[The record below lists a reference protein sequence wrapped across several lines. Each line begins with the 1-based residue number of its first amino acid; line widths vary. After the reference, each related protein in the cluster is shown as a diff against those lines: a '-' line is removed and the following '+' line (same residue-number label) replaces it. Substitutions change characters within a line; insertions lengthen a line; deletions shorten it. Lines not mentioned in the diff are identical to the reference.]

1 MTVLQSIILGIVQ
14 GLTEFLP
21 ISSSGHLVLVPHLFG
36 WELDPDFVFIFD
48 VLVQMGTL
56 VAVILYYRER
66 LWKIARAFFNGLKT
80 RQPFA
85 DQDSRLGWFLILA
98 TLPGILI
105 ALIINGVVETAFNS
119 PLMVAGFLFLT
130 AGLLILGEQTGQQT
144 RRMEQIKAVDALWI
158 GLSQALSILPGVS
171 RSGATITGGMLR
183 GLDRKD
189 AADFSFLMSIP
200 IMIGA
205 GVYSLADLAQT
216 PALFTYLPQLTSGFI
231 AAGVVGY
238 FSIAWL
244 LRFLKKQSLKWFA
257 LYCALM
263 GSLVLILEYATSF

>member
-56 VAVILYYRER
+56 VAVIIFYRAR
-66 LWKIARAFFNGLKT
+66 LWKIARAFLNGLKT

-85 DQDSRLGWFLILA
+85 DQDSRLGWYLIFA
-98 TLPGILI
+98 TLPGVSV
-105 ALIINGVVETAFNS
+105 ALIINGFVETAFKS
-119 PLMVAGFLFLT
+119 PLIVAGFLFLT
-130 AGLLILGEQTGQQT
+130 AGLLVLGEQAGQQT
-144 RRMEQIKAVDALWI
+144 RRLEQLKAVDALWI
-158 GLSQALSILPGVS
+158 GFAQALSILPGVS
-171 RSGATITGGMLR
+171 RSGSTITGGMLR

-216 PALFTYLPQLTSGFI
+216 PALFTYLPQLASGFLV
-231 AAGVVGY
+231 AGVVGY
-238 FSIAWL
+238 LSIAWL

-263 GSLVLILEYATSF
+263 GSLVLILEYASSF

>member
-1 MTVLQSIILGIVQ
+1 MTVLQSIILGFIQ

-21 ISSSGHLVLVPHLFG
+21 ISSSGHLVLIPHLFG

-56 VAVILYYRER
+56 VAVILYYRSR
-66 LWKIARAFFNGLKT
+66 LWKIISAFLNSLKT

-85 DQDSRLGWFLILA
+85 EQDSRLGWYLILA
-98 TLPGILI
+98 TLPGVTI
-105 ALIINGVVETAFNS
+105 ALIINGVVETAFKS

-130 AGLLILGEQTGQQT
+130 AGLLVLSEQASKQT

-158 GLSQALSILPGVS
+158 GLSQALSIFPGVS
-171 RSGATITGGMLR
+171 RSGATISGGMLR

-205 GVYSLADLAQT
+205 GVFSLADLAQT
-216 PALFTYLPQLTSGFI
+216 PALFTYLPQLASGFI
-231 AAGVVGY
+231 TAAVVGY
-238 FSIAWL
+238 LSIAWL

>member
-36 WELDPDFVFIFD
+36 WELDSDFVFIFD

-56 VAVILYYRER
+56 VAVIIFYRKR
-66 LWKIARAFFNGLKT
+66 LWKIASAFFCGLKAG
-80 RQPFA
+80 QPFA
-85 DQDSRLGWFLILA
+85 DQDSRLGWYLILA

-130 AGLLILGEQTGQQT
+130 AGLLVLGEQTGQQT
-144 RRMEQIKAVDALWI
+144 RRMEQIKTVDALWI

-171 RSGATITGGMLR
+171 RSGATITGGLLR

-189 AADFSFLMSIP
+189 AADLSFLMSIP
-200 IMIGA
+200 IMVGA

-216 PALFTYLPQLTSGFI
+216 PALFTYLPQLASGFI

-238 FSIAWL
+238 LSIAWL
-244 LRFLKKQSLKWFA
+244 LSFLKKQSLKWFA

>member
-205 GVYSLADLAQT
+205 GVYSLADLVQI

>member
-1 MTVLQSIILGIVQ
+1 MTVLQSIILGFIQ

-21 ISSSGHLVLVPHLFG
+21 ISSSGHLVLIPHLFG

-56 VAVILYYRER
+56 VAVILYYRSH
-66 LWKIARAFFNGLKT
+66 LWKIASAFLNSLKT

-85 DQDSRLGWFLILA
+85 EQDSRLGWCLILA
-98 TLPGILI
+98 TLPGVTI
-105 ALIINGVVETAFNS
+105 ALIINGVVETAFKS

-130 AGLLILGEQTGQQT
+130 AGLLVLSEQAGKQT
-144 RRMEQIKAVDALWI
+144 RRMEQLKAVDALWI
-158 GLSQALSILPGVS
+158 GLAQALSIFPGVS
-171 RSGATITGGMLR
+171 RSGATISGGMLR

-189 AADFSFLMSIP
+189 SADFSFLMSIP

-216 PALFTYLPQLTSGFI
+216 PALFTYLPQLASGFI
-231 AAGVVGY
+231 TAAVVGY
-238 FSIAWL
+238 LSIAWL